1 MAQTS
6 LRGEEG
12 LKHRGFTVTSMATNS
27 AILIPPPAPP
37 ATVAGTNDIRGI
49 KPPVEIPSGWAW
61 LYWTAG
67 VLLVVALVITA
78 VLMWLAKLK
87 QRASTPPVPP
97 HVRARLKLEA
107 ALLSIG
113 DPRAFCTA
121 VSDAVRV
128 YLEERFELRAPESTT
143 EEFLRDLQK
152 TSALNEAQKASLS
165 GFLEQ
170 CDLVKFARFEPT
182 EAALRELHESA
193 LRLVHETQH
202 DPGTA
207 PNPPDATSRQH
218 PAGETELA
226 KHQQDA
232 GGTLP

>member
-1 MAQTS
+1 
-6 LRGEEG
+6 
-12 LKHRGFTVTSMATNS
+12 MATNS

-37 ATVAGTNDIRGI
+37 TTVAGTNDIRGI

-67 VLLVVALVITA
+67 GLLLVALIVTA
-78 VLMWLAKLK
+78 VLMWLAKQK
-87 QRASTPPVPP
+87 QRLITPPVPP

-107 ALLSIG
+107 ALLCLS

-152 TSALNEAQKASLS
+152 TPALNEPQKRSLS

-193 LRLVHETQH
+193 LQLVHETQY
-202 DPGTA
+202 DPA
-207 PNPPDATSRQH
+207 AASLPADLPPIPPSIPPGA
-218 PAGETELA
+218 
-226 KHQQDA
+226 
-232 GGTLP
+232 

>member
-1 MAQTS
+1 
-6 LRGEEG
+6 
-12 LKHRGFTVTSMATNS
+12 MATNS

-37 ATVAGTNDIRGI
+37 TAVTGTNDIRGI

-67 VLLVVALVITA
+67 ALLVVALVATVI
-78 VLMWLAKLK
+78 LIWLAKLK
-87 QRASTPPVPP
+87 RRAIPPPVPP
-97 HVRARLKLEA
+97 HVSARLKLEA
-107 ALLSIG
+107 ALLTIG

-128 YLEERFELRAPESTT
+128 YLEERFELRAPDRTT

-193 LRLVHETQH
+193 LRLVHETQY
-202 DPGTA
+202 DPATP
-207 PNPPDATSRQH
+207 PNPPDA
-218 PAGETELA
+218 
-226 KHQQDA
+226 A